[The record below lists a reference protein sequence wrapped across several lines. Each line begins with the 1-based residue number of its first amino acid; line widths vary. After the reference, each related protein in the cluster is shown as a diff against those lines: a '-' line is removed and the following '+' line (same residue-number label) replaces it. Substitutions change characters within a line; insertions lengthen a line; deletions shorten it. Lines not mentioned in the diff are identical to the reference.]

1 MLVMSGNLKA
11 SIFPLSSIFFFFLA
25 ILGFR
30 SFWPKKTSLPRSKD
44 AGMFPLVYEI
54 NTRVWLRELSV
65 RLDRPVTLEN
75 IPDDEFQ
82 ILHDGKFTMVW
93 LMGVWKPSR
102 YSAAIATSHRGLRTE
117 LLDHLKDLQPED
129 IVSSPYSIPAYE
141 VSPAVGGHD
150 GLVAFRKRLAGMGIR
165 LMLDFVPNHMALD
178 NRWLPEHP
186 EMFVS
191 ISKHEQ
197 CHDPASCFEYTRGKF
212 LAHGKDPYFP
222 PWTDTLQLN
231 YANPATHEMMIHNL
245 SHISDLCDGVRCDV
259 AMLILRDVFNTT
271 WENLAGR
278 MTEEFWPNAIQT
290 IRKKHPKFL
299 FLAESYWNREWELQQ
314 MGFDFTYD
322 KPFYDF
328 LGASP
333 VNVPKLKDHLLAD
346 WNYQQRLCRFIENH
360 DEIRASER
368 FGPNHAV
375 AALIMLTSPGM
386 NLVHQGQLLGQ
397 KKKIPVQ
404 LIRHSREPSHKALL
418 HLYLKLFE
426 FRSEEVFQKGH
437 IEWLDMTPDGHSL
450 CFGYFRSIPGN
461 HAFILANF
469 SATGIDT
476 SFSHPLL
483 AGLDVSFVTAF
494 STRFPEHPHER
505 VLLDSTMHIRLAPH
519 EGVLLMVKSA

>member
-1 MLVMSGNLKA
+1 
-11 SIFPLSSIFFFFLA
+11 
-25 ILGFR
+25 
-30 SFWPKKTSLPRSKD
+30 
-44 AGMFPLVYEI
+44 MFPLVYEI
-54 NTRVWLRELSV
+54 NTRVWLKEISA
-65 RLDRPVTLEN
+65 RLGHPVTLEEV
-75 IPDDEFQ
+75 PEEELQ
-82 ILHDGKFTMVW
+82 ILRDGKFTHVW
-93 LMGVWKPSR
+93 LMGVWRPSR
-102 YSAAIATSHRGLRTE
+102 YSAAIAASHRGLRPE

-141 VSPAVGGHD
+141 VSKAIGGQEA
-150 GLVAFRKRLAGMGIR
+150 LVAFRKRLTDMGIR
-165 LMLDFVPNHMALD
+165 LILDFVPNHMALD

-186 EMFVS
+186 ELFVT
-191 ISKHEQ
+191 ISRHEQ
-197 CHDPASCFEYTRGKF
+197 CHDPSSCFEYTRSKY

-259 AMLILRDVFNTT
+259 AMLILKDVFNTT
-271 WENLAGR
+271 WGNLTGK
-278 MTEEFWPNAIQT
+278 MTEEFWPKAIET

-299 FLAESYWNREWELQQ
+299 FLAESYWSREWELQQ

-322 KPFYDF
+322 KPFYDY

-333 VNVPKLKDHLLAD
+333 VNVPKLKGHLLAD
-346 WNYQQRLCRFIENH
+346 WEYQQKLCRFIENH
-360 DEIRASER
+360 DEVRASER

-375 AALIMLTSPGM
+375 AALVMLTSPGM
-386 NLVHQGQLLGQ
+386 NLIHQGQMLGL

-404 LIRHSREPSHKALL
+404 LIRHSKEPSHKALL

-426 FRSEEVFQKGH
+426 FRREAVIQEGH
-437 IEWLDMTPDGHSL
+437 TEWLELNANGQSL
-450 CFGYFRSIPGN
+450 CFGYCRTIPGV

-476 SFSHPLL
+476 RFSHPAL
-483 AGLDVSFVTAF
+483 AGLKESAITAF

-505 VLLDSTMHIRLAPH
+505 QLEDSTLSIRLAPH
-519 EGVLLMVKSA
+519 EGVLLIAKNS

>member
-1 MLVMSGNLKA
+1 
-11 SIFPLSSIFFFFLA
+11 
-25 ILGFR
+25 
-30 SFWPKKTSLPRSKD
+30 
-44 AGMFPLVYEI
+44 MFPLVYEI
-54 NTRVWLRELSV
+54 NTRVWLKEISTRLGRPATLDDVPAEEL
-65 RLDRPVTLEN
+65 
-75 IPDDEFQ
+75 Q
-82 ILHDGKFTMVW
+82 ILLDGKFTHVW

-102 YSAAIATSHRGLRTE
+102 YSAAIAGSHRGLRPE

-141 VSPAVGGHD
+141 VSEAIGGHD
-150 GLVAFRKRLAGMGIR
+150 ALVAFRKRLAEMGVR

-186 EMFVS
+186 ELFVS
-191 ISKHEQ
+191 VSRHEQ
-197 CHDPASCFEYTRGKF
+197 CHDPASCFEYTRGKY

-222 PWTDTLQLN
+222 SWTDTLQLN

-259 AMLILRDVFNTT
+259 AMLILKDVFNTT
-271 WENLAGR
+271 WENLAGK
-278 MTEEFWPNAIQT
+278 MTEEFWPKAIEA

-322 KPFYDF
+322 KPFYDY

-333 VNVPKLKDHLLAD
+333 VNVPKLKGHLLAD
-346 WNYQQRLCRFIENH
+346 WNYQKRLCRFIENH
-360 DEIRASER
+360 DEVRASER

-375 AALIMLTSPGM
+375 AALVMLTSPG
-386 NLVHQGQLLGQ
+386 LDLIHQGQLLGL

-404 LIRHSREPSHKALL
+404 LIRHSKEPSHKALL
-418 HLYLKLFE
+418 HLYLKLFA
-426 FRSEEVFQKGH
+426 FRGEAVFQEGH
-437 IEWLDMTPDGHSL
+437 TEWLELNSNGQSL
-450 CFGYFRSIPGN
+450 CFGYSRTIPGVR
-461 HAFILANF
+461 AFVLANF

-476 SFSHPLL
+476 RFSHPAL
-483 AGLDVSFVTAF
+483 AGLNDQAVTAF

-505 VLLDSTMHIRLAPH
+505 QLNDATLSIRLAPH
-519 EGVLLMVKSA
+519 EGVLLMAKTG

>member
-1 MLVMSGNLKA
+1 
-11 SIFPLSSIFFFFLA
+11 
-25 ILGFR
+25 
-30 SFWPKKTSLPRSKD
+30 
-44 AGMFPLVYEI
+44 MFPLVYEI
-54 NTRVWLRELSV
+54 NTRVWLKEISA
-65 RLDRPVTLEN
+65 RLGHPVTLERV
-75 IPDDEFQ
+75 PEEELQ
-82 ILHDGKFTMVW
+82 ILLEGKFSMVW

-102 YSAAIATSHRGLRTE
+102 YSAAIAASHRGLRPE
-117 LLDHLKDLQPED
+117 LLDHLKDLLPED

-141 VSPAVGGHD
+141 VSEAIGGHEA
-150 GLVAFRKRLAGMGIR
+150 LVAFRKRLANMGIK

-186 EMFVS
+186 ELFVS

-197 CHDPASCFEYTRGKF
+197 CHDPSSCFEYTRGKY
-212 LAHGKDPYFP
+212 LAYGKDPYFP
-222 PWTDTLQLN
+222 PWTDTLQIN

-245 SHISDLCDGVRCDV
+245 SHISDLCDAVRCDV
-259 AMLILRDVFNTT
+259 AMLILKDVFNTT
-271 WENLAGR
+271 WGNLAGK
-278 MTEEFWPNAIQT
+278 MTEEFWPKAIQT
-290 IRKKHPKFL
+290 IRHKHPKFI

-322 KPFYDF
+322 KPFYDY

-346 WNYQQRLCRFIENH
+346 WNYQKKLCRFIENH
-360 DEIRASER
+360 DEVRASER

-375 AALIMLTSPGM
+375 AALVMLTSPGM
-386 NLVHQGQLLGQ
+386 NLIHQGQLLGL

-418 HLYLKLFE
+418 HLYLKLFS
-426 FRSEEVFQKGH
+426 FHSDKVFLEGRT
-437 IEWLDMTPDGHSL
+437 EWLELNTNGQSL
-450 CFGYFRSIPGN
+450 CFGYCRTVPGV

-476 SFSHPLL
+476 RFSHPALV
-483 AGLDVSFVTAF
+483 GLEESAITAF

-505 VLLDSTMHIRLAPH
+505 QFSDSSLSIRLAPH
-519 EGVLLMVKSA
+519 EGVLLMAKSS